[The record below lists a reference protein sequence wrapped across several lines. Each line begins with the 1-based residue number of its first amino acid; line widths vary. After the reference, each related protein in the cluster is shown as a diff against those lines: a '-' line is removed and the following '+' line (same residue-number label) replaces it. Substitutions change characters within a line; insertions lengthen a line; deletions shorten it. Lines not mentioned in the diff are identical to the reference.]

1 MKDLDLLINGFIHN
15 QISMDDY
22 IKRIKITSINK
33 DFLIDYN
40 KTDLM
45 DQRMNALLI
54 IWIYHPSIFKSINNI
69 NNPYLSYITELT
81 SDIENVNLN
90 YLYIENNTL
99 VANIN
104 DFYFIINHNNH
115 DVNITLPRN
124 LQNKKV
130 FCYNCNDNM
139 NLADTIMLPEF
150 SFYALEL

>member
-1 MKDLDLLINGFIHN
+1 
-15 QISMDDY
+15 MDDY

-124 LQNKKV
+124 LQNKNICKNEK
-130 FCYNCNDNM
+130 NCQ
-139 NLADTIMLPEF
+139 
-150 SFYALEL
+150 